1 MIMLIELISMLS
13 INQFIFFLM
22 IRRPPRSTRT
32 DTLFPYTTL
41 FRSKAGD
48 VTMSGLSI
56 GDAIPAVKL
65 LDADGAAID
74 LAAMR
79 GAPLIV
85 YFYPKADTP
94 GCTTEAQDFTRLAP
108 DFAHLDA
115 QVLAV
120 SREDTANFCT
130 SQNGR
135 AACRERGGTYG

>member
-74 LAAMR
+74 LAALK

-108 DFAHLDA
+108 EFAHLAA

-120 SREDTANFCT
+120 SRDAPRKPCTFPDTTGPTDPPPPTA
-130 SQNGR
+130 
-135 AACRERGGTYG
+135 